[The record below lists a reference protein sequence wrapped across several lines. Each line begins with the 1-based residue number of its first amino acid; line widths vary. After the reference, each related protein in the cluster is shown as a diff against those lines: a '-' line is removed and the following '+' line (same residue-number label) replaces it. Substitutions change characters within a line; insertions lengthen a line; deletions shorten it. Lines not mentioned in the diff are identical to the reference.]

1 VFADADIRLVENLS
15 MTSSLPSCP
24 FVAGSKITDPRFF
37 VGRNK
42 ELQAITSGM
51 TNAQPASI
59 NVVGQRRIGKSSLLY
74 HFFQTYAQRVPEP
87 TRYVVIYLSLQD
99 SRCQRE
105 DGLYQA
111 VARELWHNLTVQ
123 RNPALIEPLRVK
135 PFNRLAFCAAMG
147 QYKRL
152 GVLPVLCLDEFGPLF
167 RHPEEF
173 DNGFFDNLRSLMES
187 SVLMLVVASHRKLE
201 FYQHRH
207 KLTSAFFKLW
217 QVITLGELTEE
228 EAQELVGLPA
238 STITGAAAALSKQE
252 QQLVRQWGGRHP
264 YLLQLAASLVCEAR
278 QLGRDVNWAK
288 AEFAKEARRVPKPM
302 WKFPKRKGFLLKTLG
317 GLIIL
322 ILIVL
327 IVVGILNQ
335 LQVWELLQKVL
346 GR

>member
-1 VFADADIRLVENLS
+1 
-15 MTSSLPSCP
+15 MTSSLPSSP
-24 FVAGSKITDPRFF
+24 FVAGSKITEPRLF
-37 VGRNK
+37 VGRKK
-42 ELQAITSGM
+42 ELQAITSRM
-51 TNAQPASI
+51 TAVQPVSV
-59 NVVGQRRIGKSSLLY
+59 NVVGRRRIGKSSLLY
-74 HFFQTYAQRVPEP
+74 HFSQTYEQWVPEP

-147 QYKRL
+147 QYKRQ
-152 GVLPVLCLDEFGPLF
+152 GVLPVFCLDEFGPLF

-173 DNGFFDNLRSLMES
+173 DHGFFDNLRSLMES

-201 FYQHRH
+201 FYQRRH

-217 QVITLGELTEE
+217 QVLMLSELTEQ
-228 EAQELVGLPA
+228 EAQVLVCLPA
-238 STITGAAAALSKQE
+238 STIAGATAALSMQE
-252 QQLVRQWGGRHP
+252 QRIVRQWGGRHP
-264 YLLQLAASLVCEAR
+264 YLLQLAASLVYEGR
-278 QLGRDVNWAK
+278 QLGRDVGWAK
-288 AEFAKEARRVPKPM
+288 AEFEKEARRVPKPI
-302 WKFPKRKGFLLKTLG
+302 WNFPKPKGSLVKSVG
-317 GLIIL
+317 GVMIL

-327 IVVGILNQ
+327 VVVSVMNQ
-335 LQVWELLQKVL
+335 TQVGELVRKVL